1 MKISETNWNI
11 FVLFIDDNKIVHSV
25 GYESLPNVATLQEN
39 FNELKMDEEFK
50 LDNVDTLLVD
60 IISKEKYI
68 SFMGDF
74 EIL

>member
-1 MKISETNWNI
+1 
-11 FVLFIDDNKIVHSV
+11 LFIDDNKIVHSV